1 MKTTKRLLLGVAW
14 LAVFGYGIHTT
25 IRIRQLEAQ
34 VAEARL
40 QAARARLPEA
50 HAQLAYS
57 FDSSF
62 MQYFGQAG
70 VDAVDRAVRRG
81 VTDPDELLR
90 EVTHDLK
97 LK

>member
-1 MKTTKRLLLGVAW
+1 MKTTKRFLICAAW
-14 LAVFGYGIHTT
+14 LAVVGYGIYAT
-25 IRIRQLEAQ
+25 IHIRQLEA
-34 VAEARL
+34 RL
-40 QAARARLPEA
+40 RQAP
-50 HAQLAYS
+50 AQLAYS

-62 MQYFGQAG
+62 MHYFGQPG

-81 VTDPDELLR
+81 VTDPDQLAR

>member
-14 LAVFGYGIHTT
+14 LAVFGYGINTT

-40 QAARARLPEA
+40 QTARVREA
-50 HAQLAYS
+50 PAQLAYS

-81 VTDPDELLR
+81 ATDPDELLR
-90 EVTHDLK
+90 AVTRDLK